1 MHGNGNGYHML
12 LQHTDHFKDSGVSM
26 RKLASIR
33 RVGKIERI
41 ENADRIELVHV
52 DGWQVVVKREEF
64 KEGDLG
70 IYFEID
76 SKLPDKPEYDLMRS
90 RGFKVK
96 TIKLRGVLSQG
107 LLLPIP
113 KGHQYAEGQ
122 DLTTALGI
130 TKIGDE
136 LPDTQE
142 YKKRAKK
149 VQPWWARLPIL
160 RRFWKKEYRGF
171 PMYLR
176 KTDEERVQN
185 LSRLDSL
192 IWGQPLYYSEK
203 LDGQSVTIFFNRLE
217 KSGWWT
223 KGVFGVCSRNIPYW
237 ERTNNNWWN
246 AAVQNELHR
255 TLPDYCRYHGRSLAI
270 QGEIVGPGIQGNKYV
285 LGAQKLFVFNIWDIE
300 AQKYVSYEEKGLICA
315 QLNLSMG
322 PTCGFLH
329 PDYWDTEDPREF
341 FLELAK
347 DHSNLNPSILRE
359 GIVVRGLHSE
369 NLSFKAINND
379 FLLRYDHG

>member
-1 MHGNGNGYHML
+1 
-12 LQHTDHFKDSGVSM
+12 M

-33 RVGKIERI
+33 RVGKVERI
-41 ENADRIELVHV
+41 ENADRIELAHV

-64 KEGDLG
+64 REGDLG

-76 SKLPDKPEYDLMRS
+76 SKLPDQPQYEFMRS

-107 LLLPIP
+107 LLLPLP
-113 KGHQYAEGQ
+113 KGHGYTEGEN
-122 DLTTALGI
+122 LTSALGI

-142 YKKRAKK
+142 YKKRARK
-149 VQPWWARLPIL
+149 VQPWWARLPLL
-160 RRFWKKEYRGF
+160 RRFWRKEYRGF

-185 LSRLDSL
+185 LSRLGDMIS
-192 IWGQPLYYSEK
+192 GEHLYYTEK

-223 KGVFGVCSRNIPYW
+223 RGVFGVCSRNIPYW

-246 AAVQNELHR
+246 AAVQSELHR
-255 TLPDYCRYHGRSLAI
+255 TLPDYCRNHKRSLAI

-285 LGAQKLFVFNIWDIE
+285 LGAQKLFVFSIWDIE
-300 AQKYVSYEEKGLICA
+300 AQRYVSYGDKRVLCA
-315 QLNLSMG
+315 ELNLSLV
-322 PTCGFLH
+322 PTCGFLP
-329 PDYWDTEDPREF
+329 PDSWETEDPREF

-347 DHSNLNPSILRE
+347 DYSSLNPAVLRE
-359 GIVVRGLHSE
+359 GIVVRGLHRE
-369 NLSFKAINND
+369 HLSFKAINND

>member
-12 LQHTDHFKDSGVSM
+12 LQHTDYLKDSGVPM
-26 RKLASIR
+26 RKLASVR
-33 RVGKIERI
+33 RVGKVEWI

-76 SKLPDKPEYDLMRS
+76 SKLPDKPEYEFMRS

-107 LLLPIP
+107 LLLPLP
-113 KGHQYAEGQ
+113 KGHGYTEGEN
-122 DLTTALGI
+122 LTSALGI
-130 TKIGDE
+130 TKVGDVT
-136 LPDTQE
+136 PDTQE

-185 LSRLDSL
+185 LSRLGDMIS
-192 IWGQPLYYSEK
+192 GQPLYYTEK

-246 AAVQNELHR
+246 AAVQSELHR
-255 TLPDYCRYHGRSLAI
+255 LLPDYCRNRERSLAI

-300 AQKYVSYEEKGLICA
+300 AQRYVSYAEKGTICA
-315 QLNLSMG
+315 ELNLSMV
-322 PTCGFLH
+322 PTCGFL
-329 PDYWDTEDPREF
+329 PTDAFITGEPREF

-347 DHSNLNPSILRE
+347 DYSNLNPSILRE